1 MKDFLCGLFQMFFA
15 PPVEPDPLAGFTPR
29 MLDDLPLRPCG
40 VFMGYRHFQNT
51 GEHNEH
57 RENDE
62 NPSVSYR

>member
-1 MKDFLCGLFQMFFA
+1 
-15 PPVEPDPLAGFTPR
+15 

-40 VFMGYRHFQNT
+40 VFTGYRHFQNT

-62 NPSVSYR
+62 NPPVSYR